1 MYMSDRLFTTASFP
15 FVGRAGETE
24 NNAWETQAEIA
35 SGFCQV
41 IQEVMFPEKELF
53 YQRKTGSAWNIQFE
67 GKCRESLYQMSIV
80 LVASL
85 RLVNQ
90 FSFKMYIYA
99 ISVQVK

>member
-24 NNAWETQAEIA
+24 NNAGETQAEIT

-67 GKCRESLYQMSIV
+67 EKVCIRCQLC
-80 LVASL
+80 LL
-85 RLVNQ
+85 
-90 FSFKMYIYA
+90 
-99 ISVQVK
+99 QV